1 MEIISSCSLQ
11 PGTPRILLYIDNK
24 NTITV
29 GLSVGIKK
37 THSVSTRSFTGKKT
51 HFLVQE
57 VSLYIYDLPCTIIG
71 GVHWEYFIINSMTH
85 AQRKSPQFRVRPE
98 RT

>member
-37 THSVSTRSFTGKKT
+37 THSVSTRSFTGKK
-51 HFLVQE
+51 HISSCKRFH
-57 VSLYIYDLPCTIIG
+57 YIYMTFLARSLG